1 MKKEFQEKNL
11 KFSNGLVVDPADIE
25 TKIIPENNLSNFK
38 GRDDMIIK
46 KNNKRNYAKGK
57 ARVIHFTL

>member
-25 TKIIPENNLSNFK
+25 TKIIPETNSSNYK
-38 GRDDMIIK
+38 GKDDMRM
-46 KNNKRNYAKGK
+46 KNNKRNFAY
-57 ARVIHFTL
+57 